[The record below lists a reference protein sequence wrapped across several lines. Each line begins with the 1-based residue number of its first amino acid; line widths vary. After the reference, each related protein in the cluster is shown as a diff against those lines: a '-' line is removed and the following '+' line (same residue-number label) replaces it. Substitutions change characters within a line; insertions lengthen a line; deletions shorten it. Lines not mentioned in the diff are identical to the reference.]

1 MDKRKLLF
9 EITYFPT
16 REDARNNVEKMTTLV
31 WAYDYEHL
39 WELWDDS
46 NEEEGFHGYAAS
58 VVGPSEQLRR
68 GIR

>member
-46 NEEEGFHGYAAS
+46 NEE
-58 VVGPSEQLRR
+58 
-68 GIR
+68 